1 MVTGGG
7 WKKQL
12 GSELKPLINDRIND
26 RKHLEAGEG
35 GEGRQVAGMASP
47 SSAQREPRAGGATRT
62 PVARLPLCSAFVGGE
77 RSRLAVRG
85 VWSAILRDQPSVS

>member
-35 GEGRQVAGMASP
+35 GEGRQVAGMVSP
-47 SSAQREPRAGGATRT
+47 SSAQREPRAGGGHKDTSR
-62 PVARLPLCSAFVGGE
+62 PSPLVFCFCRRREEQTGCAWCAECYPQGP
-77 RSRLAVRG
+77 A
-85 VWSAILRDQPSVS
+85 

>member
-1 MVTGGG
+1 MVVVTGGG

-12 GSELKPLINDRIND
+12 GLELKPPIND

-35 GEGRQVAGMASP
+35 GEGRQVAGMVSP

-85 VWSAILRDQPSVS
+85 VRSAVLRDQPRVS